1 MTPAVL
7 LSKAPAVTWIKVEKP
22 VFDLTGVVLGSFRLA
37 GILLFLALALG
48 LLMGAALVRARRR
61 SRSSPLD
68 AVSLHL
74 DTRG

>member
-1 MTPAVL
+1 MIPAL
-7 LSKAPAVTWIKVEKP
+7 LLRAAPAVTWIKVEKP

-37 GILLFLALALG
+37 GILLVLALTLG

-61 SRSSPLD
+61 SRGTPLD

-74 DTRG
+74 DSRG